1 MKFQRKIYVTSV
13 NIYETLHSGAVV
25 RILAKSPN
33 SHCDEIFWTPQA
45 IHIKRARK
53 FSPKIKVFL
62 YYFWSINISLHIYSS
77 CQRLLL
83 RFLINLFQKV
93 KFPFDELRIEI
104 DCSVS
109 NSYVEID
116 AVEIVGGTV
125 FSIPKDLLRSSRF
138 HYSINQK
145 YVSQLHAIFFCQNG
159 FEDLQRQ
166 CYGSKSLHFAILVT

>member
-13 NIYETLHSGAVV
+13 NIYETLLSGAVV

-62 YYFWSINISLHIYSS
+62 YYFLSINISLHIYSS

-125 FSIPKDLLRSSRF
+125 FSIPFRF
-138 HYSINQK
+138 IKIKSISLFNQSEVCFTAK
-145 YVSQLHAIFFCQNG
+145 CYFF
-159 FEDLQRQ
+159 L
-166 CYGSKSLHFAILVT
+166 SKRF

>member
-33 SHCDEIFWTPQA
+33 SHWDEIFWTPQA

-62 YYFWSINISLHIYSS
+62 YYFLSINISLHIYSS

-83 RFLINLFQKV
+83 RFPINLFQKV

-125 FSIPKDLLRSSRF
+125 FSIPFRF
-138 HYSINQK
+138 IKIKSISLFNQSEVCFTATC
-145 YVSQLHAIFFCQNG
+145 YFF
-159 FEDLQRQ
+159 L
-166 CYGSKSLHFAILVT
+166 SKRF